1 MSIARIVKAANFS
14 VERTAAG
21 GACLQVRASGVRR
34 HRSPR
39 R

>member
-1 MSIARIVKAANFS
+1 MQEDANFS
-14 VERTAAG
+14 VERMATG
-21 GACLQVRASGVRR
+21 GGCSKIRALSPRR